1 VTTKN
6 LNFRAPP
13 ALAIAEGATT
23 PDPGI
28 MGVSVWSTTLLKPVV
43 WTGSLWTAYTG
54 GVARAQNRS
63 LAAQTLPAATAT
75 YIAGSAL
82 ALPAAGLVVGS
93 CFRWT
98 FSLAKTA
105 AGVAASTVSV
115 RIGTAGTVADAAV
128 LTFTK
133 PVGTAVA
140 DEGKIVVEMVVRS
153 IGATGVVAGEFTMTH
168 KFAATGHMTVPA
180 FNQVVISAGFSTTAA
195 TQVGL
200 AITTGAADV
209 CDIQLCMAEAWA
221 L

>member
-1 VTTKN
+1 
-6 LNFRAPP
+6 
-13 ALAIAEGATT
+13 
-23 PDPGI
+23 
-28 MGVSVWSTTLLKPVV
+28 VWSTTLLKPVV

-63 LAAQTLPAATAT
+63 LAAQTLPAATVT

-105 AGVAASTVSV
+105 AGVAASTITV

-133 PVGTAVA
+133 PVA

-195 TQVGL
+195 TLVGL
-200 AITTGAADV
+200 AIATGAADV